1 MLDAGAQARAW
12 WTHGEPATLPGWIK
26 RFPGLARVGDYRQ
39 ILDDPSID
47 LVLIAAV
54 PRERGR
60 LAIEAML
67 AGKDVMVDKP
77 GCTTL
82 EDLARLRQVTTA
94 TGRIWSVNF
103 SEHFEVPAVTKAL
116 ELVRSGAI
124 GRVVQTTGLGPHRL
138 NPDTRPPWFYRPE
151 DTGGILCDIGSHQ
164 IDQFM
169 VFTNSTEVD
178 ILAATS
184 GNFANPEHPD
194 FEDFGQMLLSGTGGQ
209 GYVRLDWYTPDALP
223 TWGDG
228 RLFILGT
235 AGTIELRK
243 YVDVVGRPGKDH
255 LFLTNQ
261 GRCEH
266 IDASGAGTPYF
277 ARLAADVRFRTET
290 AMPQAHCLDVMAL
303 SLRAQAMANT
313 RKTARP

>member
-1 MLDAGAQARAW
+1 
-12 WTHGEPATLPGWIK
+12 
-26 RFPGLARVGDYRQ
+26 
-39 ILDDPSID
+39 
-47 LVLIAAV
+47 
-54 PRERGR
+54 
-60 LAIEAML
+60 
-67 AGKDVMVDKP
+67 
-77 GCTTL
+77 
-82 EDLARLRQVTTA
+82 
-94 TGRIWSVNF
+94 
-103 SEHFEVPAVTKAL
+103 
-116 ELVRSGAI
+116 
-124 GRVVQTTGLGPHRL
+124 
-138 NPDTRPPWFYRPE
+138 
-151 DTGGILCDIGSHQ
+151 
-164 IDQFM
+164 M

-194 FEDFGQMLLSGTGGQ
+194 FEDFGQMLLSGNGGQ